1 MPVSLDHSR
10 AVYDGVKAC
19 GIRLI
24 STVPETWLVELVRLA
39 ESDPDMT
46 LVHVATEQEAVGIS
60 MGAYFAD
67 VRSAIVMQ
75 NHGLLAS
82 INSLVS
88 GAQLYRIP
96 LLMLVS
102 YRGELGERDPW
113 QTEGGAITED
123 VLRALRIPYA
133 FVEAPDQAAPRI
145 ASAQALA
152 YSANK
157 PVAVLL
163 RRDLLWVDAA

>member
-1 MPVSLDHSR
+1 MPVSIANSR

-24 STVPETWLVELVRLA
+24 STVPETWLVEVVRLA
-39 ESDPDMT
+39 DADPAMT
-46 LVHVATEQEAVGIS
+46 LVHVATEQETVGIS
-60 MGAYFAD
+60 MGAYFAG
-67 VRSAIVMQ
+67 VPSAIVMQ

-82 INSLVS
+82 INSIVS

-113 QTEGGAITED
+113 QTEGGAVTED

-133 FVEAPDQAAPRI
+133 LVETPDHAAPRI
-145 ASAQALA
+145 AAAQALA
-152 YSANK
+152 YAANK
-157 PVAVLL
+157 PVAILL